1 VKWRGVKVSVRF
13 LLINSLR
20 YLIFSSIRAVFAV
33 FGWLLHGFRS
43 VADPRSSTRLQIVFT
58 EHSFQPFSGNFAT
71 IVRYLKPRFRSV
83 DRSELYAPTIF
94 TDNQSYKSATRA
106 SETLRHHLRAA
117 VHRNAAIFELIRAT
131 DYRKIS
137 RRYLKRLSGWQ
148 TTKHTD
154 TPTNAIAV
162 WVVRAR

>member
-1 VKWRGVKVSVRF
+1 MKWRGVKVSVRF

-20 YLIFSSIRAVFAV
+20 YLTFSSVPDCSCCFRP
-33 FGWLLHGFRS
+33 GFRS
-43 VADPRSSTRLQIVFT
+43 VADPHSTTRLQIVFT

-137 RRYLKRLSGWQ
+137 RRYLKRLSG
-148 TTKHTD
+148 
-154 TPTNAIAV
+154 
-162 WVVRAR
+162 